1 VTETLAVFKTP
12 KEQEMME
19 SREVQQA
26 SQPKPYSQVRG
37 GSMKK
42 ASFLTLLIAVFA
54 LLLSACDTGG
64 SPKTG
69 AVEAVKIVSKPGS
82 LELGKSMK
90 LTVSVEGSNVS
101 QEVMWTSSDTSVA
114 TVDAGNITALKAG
127 SSMIT
132 ATSKANP
139 SKADSFTLLV
149 VTVATTP
156 PPLVIDSIELVHTGT
171 FTEYGSLQI
180 RQDYGGI
187 ILVARG
193 TGLEKGANPRLI
205 GPDGRTIPG
214 VILQDLSNNTSV
226 FALMNIS
233 KGVSVGQQ
241 TLRFD
246 VNDFGPVEKANAVQI
261 TPIVFSPTGNDTT
274 GLGTFDKPFKTF
286 EGASYMVDDGDTMFL
301 TNGQHLRSVTYNLPN
316 GVTLEGES
324 MDGAILQANGGM
336 GGSDAILFDAKG
348 TVKTLSIR
356 GFDEGIYLDV
366 TDDAILT
373 EVKFLNSTDSGLELN
388 DTSKAVVTDCLFI
401 ENDDSGVDV
410 FDDAELT
417 MVGGEF
423 RNNADAGLD
432 ISSGDAKVSLDG
444 VSILG
449 SGDEGLEWS
458 GDVNSSLKVRNT
470 TITGSKHNGV
480 QVFGLGE
487 LDFGKAGDLGNNNI
501 RDNRVDGAA
510 TYWEVYDDRPARA
523 VADGQ
528 IFYLVGTKLQNRDD
542 LGGPTGLVTG
552 VISYGA
558 GINYYNIVNA
568 NNRMQLR

>member
-1 VTETLAVFKTP
+1 
-12 KEQEMME
+12 
-19 SREVQQA
+19 
-26 SQPKPYSQVRG
+26 
-37 GSMKK
+37 MKV
-42 ASFLTLLIAVFA
+42 SFLTVLLVMFA

-64 SPKTG
+64 KPKAGT
-69 AVEAVKIVSKPGS
+69 VEAVKIVSKPGS

-90 LTVSVEGSNVS
+90 LSVAVEGSNVS
-101 QEVMWTSSDTSVA
+101 QEVMWSSSEVSVA
-114 TVDAGNITALKAG
+114 TVDAGSITALKAG
-127 SSMIT
+127 SSTIT
-132 ATSKANP
+132 ATSKVDP
-139 SKADSFTLLV
+139 SKSDSFTLIV

-156 PPLVIDSIELVHTGT
+156 TEPPPLVINSIELVHTGT

-187 ILVARG
+187 VLVARG

-286 EGASYMVDDGDTMFL
+286 EGASYTVDDGDTMHL
-301 TNGQHLRSVTYNLPN
+301 TNGQHLRNATFNLPN

-324 MDGAILQANGGM
+324 TDGAILQANGGM
-336 GGSDAILFDAKG
+336 GGSDGLLFDAKG

-356 GFDEGIYLDV
+356 GFSNAIYLDN
-366 TDDAILT
+366 TDDATLT
-373 EVKFLNSTDSGLELN
+373 EVKFLNSTDSGLEMN
-388 DTSKAVVTDCLFI
+388 DTAKALVTDCMFI
-401 ENDDSGVDV
+401 ESDDSGIDV
-410 FDDAELT
+410 YDDNELT
-417 MVGGEF
+417 IVGGEF
-423 RNNADAGLD
+423 LNNTDESLW
-432 ISSGDAKVSLDG
+432 ISSDNSKVSLDG
-444 VSILG
+444 VKITG
-449 SGDEGLEWS
+449 SGDQGIQWS

-470 TITGSKHNGV
+470 SITGGQGNGV
-480 QVFGLGE
+480 EVYGYGE
-487 LDFGKAGDLGNNNI
+487 LDFGKAGDLGNNDI
-501 RDNRVDGAA
+501 RDNRKGNPAL
-510 TYWEVYDDRPARA
+510 YWEIYDDRPARA

-552 VISYGA
+552 AYSFSLG
-558 GINYYNIVNA
+558 GGTPINYYTVNNA

>member
-1 VTETLAVFKTP
+1 
-12 KEQEMME
+12 ME
-19 SREVQQA
+19 SRKVERS
-26 SQPKPYSQVRG
+26 SQPKPHSSQVRG
-37 GSMKK
+37 GGMKV
-42 ASFLTLLIAVFA
+42 SFLTVLLVMFA
-54 LLLSACDTGG
+54 LLLSACDTSN
-64 SPKTG
+64 SPKVG
-69 AVEAVKIVSKPGS
+69 DVEAVKIVSKPGS

-90 LTVSVEGSNVS
+90 LSVAVEGSNVS
-101 QEVMWTSSDTSVA
+101 QEVMWSSSDVSVA

-127 SSMIT
+127 SSTIT
-132 ATSKANP
+132 ATSKVDS
-139 SKADSFTLLV
+139 SKSDSFTLLV
-149 VTVATTP
+149 VTVATTPAGP

-187 ILVARG
+187 VLVARG

-246 VNDFGPVEKANAVQI
+246 VNDFGPVEKTNAVQI

-286 EGASYMVDDGDTMFL
+286 EGAMYTVDDGDTMHL
-301 TNGQHLRSVTYNLPN
+301 TNGQHLRNATFNLPN

-324 MDGAILQANGGM
+324 TDGAILQANGGM
-336 GGSDAILFDAKG
+336 GGSDALLFDAKG

-366 TDDAILT
+366 TDDATLT
-373 EVKFLNSTDSGLELN
+373 EVKFLNMTDSGLELN
-388 DTSKAVVTDCLFI
+388 DTAKALVTDCMFI
-401 ENDDSGVDV
+401 ESNDSGIDV
-410 FDDAELT
+410 FDDGELT

-423 RNNADAGLD
+423 LDNADESLWLG
-432 ISSGDAKVSLDG
+432 SGNSKVSLDG
-444 VSILG
+444 VAITN
-449 SGDEGLEWS
+449 SGDQGIYWN

-470 TITGSKHNGV
+470 TITGSRRNGV
-480 QVFGLGE
+480 EVFGYGE
-487 LDFGKAGDLGNNNI
+487 LDFGKAGNLGNNEIKGN
-501 RDNRVDGAA
+501 RLDNVAI
-510 TYWEVYDDRPARA
+510 YWEIYDGRPARA

-552 VISYGA
+552 VKSFGLIDGA
-558 GINYYNIVNA
+558 AINYYTIINL
-568 NNRMQLR
+568 NNRMQLK

>member
-1 VTETLAVFKTP
+1 MVELQNVKSAN
-12 KEQEMME
+12 
-19 SREVQQA
+19 QA
-26 SQPKPYSQVRG
+26 KPHSHLRG
-37 GSMKK
+37 GGMKK
-42 ASFLTLLIAVFA
+42 STFLTVLLVVFA
-54 LLLSACDTGG
+54 LLLSACDTSKG
-64 SPKTG
+64 PKAG
-69 AVEAVKIVSKPGS
+69 QVEAVKISSKPGS

-90 LTVSVEGSNVS
+90 LSVSVEGSNVS
-101 QEVMWTSSDTSVA
+101 QEVMWSSSDVSVA
-114 TVDAGNITALKAG
+114 TVDAGSITALKAG
-127 SSMIT
+127 SSTIT
-132 ATSKANP
+132 ATSKADS

-156 PPLVIDSIELVHTGT
+156 TEPPPLVINSVELVHTGT

-180 RQDYGGI
+180 RQDYGAI
-187 ILVARG
+187 VLVARG

-246 VNDFGPVEKANAVQI
+246 VNDYGPVEKSSAVRI

-286 EGASYMVDDGDTMFL
+286 EGASYTVDDGDTMYL
-301 TNGQHLRSVTYNLPN
+301 TNGQHLRSATFNLPN

-336 GGSDAILFDAKG
+336 GGSDAVLFDAQG

-356 GFDEGIYLDV
+356 GFDEGVYLDN
-366 TDDAILT
+366 TDDATLT
-373 EVKFLNSTDSGLELN
+373 EVKFLNMTDSGLELN
-388 DTSKAVVTDCLFI
+388 DTAKALVTDCLFI
-401 ENDDSGVDV
+401 ESNDSGIDV
-410 FDDAELT
+410 FDNGELT

-423 RNNADAGLD
+423 LD
-432 ISSGDAKVSLDG
+432 NTDESLWVGGGNSKVALDNVKITNSGNQG
-444 VSILG
+444 IY
-449 SGDEGLEWS
+449 WS

-470 TITGSKHNGV
+470 TITGSRRNGV
-480 QVFGLGE
+480 EVYGYGE
-487 LDFGKAGDLGNNNI
+487 LDFGKVGDLGNNDI
-501 RDNRVDGAA
+501 RGNRLDGVM
-510 TYWEVYDDRPARA
+510 TYWEVYDGRPARA

-528 IFYLVGTKLQNRDD
+528 IFYLVGSKLQNRDD

-568 NNRMQLR
+568 NNRMQLK